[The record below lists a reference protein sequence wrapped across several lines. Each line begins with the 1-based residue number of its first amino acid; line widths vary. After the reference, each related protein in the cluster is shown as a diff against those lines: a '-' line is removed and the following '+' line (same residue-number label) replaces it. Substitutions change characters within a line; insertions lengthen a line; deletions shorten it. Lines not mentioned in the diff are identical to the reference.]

1 MQIEKSS
8 KGLRYSYNNK
18 TSKYKTLVIR
28 VNKIYRVFM
37 WPSLK
42 VSMGISKTVHR
53 ADRMAHQVRAHIPP
67 NLTS

>member
-8 KGLRYSYNNK
+8 KGLRYSCNK

-53 ADRMAHQVRAHIPP
+53 ADRMAQQVRAHVPP